1 VGMNVKYHS
10 NHEMQDQ
17 YIVKNASK
25 NTNRNKVDL
34 VMVEDQVTVDD
45 QVAEDQVMMD
55 DQVAEDQVMVE
66 IQETMDQKKCLMQP
80 VGIVE
85 RNVKYHSSQEAI
97 SLFTV
102 ENVFRIINQNSVVD
116 LVMVEDQVTVE
127 DQVAEDQVTVEDQV
141 AEDQVM
147 VEVQEEAEIEKCLL
161 QPVVTVERNVKYHLG
176 QEKADLFIVT
186 HVSMITKISKDCLEF
201 HLVSSVL
208 SHNIQPDE

>member
-1 VGMNVKYHS
+1 MIVGVNVKYHS

-34 VMVEDQVTVDD
+34 VMVEDQVMVDD
-45 QVAEDQVMMD
+45 QVAEDQVMVD

-127 DQVAEDQVTVEDQV
+127 DQVAEDQV
-141 AEDQVM
+141 M

-186 HVSMITKISKDCLEF
+186 NVSMITKISKDCLEF